1 MSLKDKDTNLLK
13 SICDTLINEKDNSY
27 ILFIN
32 ETEKNISFISK
43 SNSSI
48 NAGLIMKE
56 ITSKYNGNGGGSPT
70 FAQGGCKSTN
80 IDNIYEDVL
89 KIINSN
95 E

>member
-13 SICDTLINEKDNSY
+13 SICDSLINEKDNAY

-32 ETEKNISFISK
+32 ENEKNINFISK

-48 NAGLIMKE
+48 NAGFIMKE
-56 ITSKYNGNGGGSPT
+56 LTSMYEGNGGGSPT
-70 FAQGGCKSTN
+70 FAQGGCKKTN

-89 KIINSN
+89 KLINKN